1 MSESQNIVSIKN
13 INVTLS
19 SSKCDTIKIVS
30 LRQAQTDK
38 GSIVCKTLTIL
49 LFLLL
54 SITDTSFAQNID
66 EQMQQASAF
75 YRNGEFDKAI
85 KIYEELRSD
94 GFEGT
99 SLYFNLANSY
109 YRIGKLGYSILNYE
123 RALKKSP
130 TDEDVKHNLAFAN
143 LSTVDR
149 IQPLPTFFLFEWWDS
164 LLASLSVNGW
174 TYVVFLFYLLL
185 MILIVAYFFAKTIFQ
200 QKLILFS
207 GLGTLIILS
216 ITVSLL
222 IVKINREETLIGG
235 VVIEQSITVKTSPD
249 IKSTDAFVIHEGLKV
264 NLEDQLDEWVKI
276 RLSDGKVGWVEN
288 NSVVRI

>member
-1 MSESQNIVSIKN
+1 MLKDRIYFFHRILIGIS
-13 INVTLS
+13 
-19 SSKCDTIKIVS
+19 
-30 LRQAQTDK
+30 
-38 GSIVCKTLTIL
+38 IL
-49 LFLLL
+49 LLFSGSLY
-54 SITDTSFAQNID
+54 SQEVD
-66 EQMQQASAF
+66 ELMQQAGNF

-85 KIYEELRSD
+85 KIYEGLRND
-94 GFEGT
+94 GYEGT

-123 RALKKSP
+123 RALKESP

-149 IQPLPTFFLFEWWDS
+149 IQPLPTFFLFEWWES
-164 LLASLSVNGW
+164 ILASLSVNGW
-174 TYVVFLFYLLL
+174 TYVVFLFYILL

-249 IKSTDAFVIHEGLKV
+249 PKSTDAFVIHEGLKV

-276 RLSDGKVGWVEN
+276 RLADGKVGWVEN